1 MKEKINELRKA
12 NQIAMS
18 KVNLDKLTHQQL
30 IALGKQKTDIP
41 YRELVKIER
50 EKLVAQLSK
59 VKGVMTP
66 VQT

>member
-1 MKEKINELRKA
+1 MSTPEQIEKLPKWE
-12 NQIAMS
+12 
-18 KVNLDKLTHQQL
+18 VNLDKLTHQQL

-41 YRELVKIER
+41 YRELVKTER

-59 VKGVMTP
+59 VKGIMTP

>member
-1 MKEKINELRKA
+1 MSTPEQIEKLPRWE
-12 NQIAMS
+12 
-18 KVNLDKLTHQQL
+18 VNLDKLTHQQL

-41 YRELVKIER
+41 YRELVKTER

-59 VKGVMTP
+59 VKGIMTP